1 MRSKISAQRRANRSM
16 MTSYQHVDPDPKDVY
31 YLAKDIMSKAK
42 ISGSI
47 GDSYLRKRF
56 GSSEGG

>member
-1 MRSKISAQRRANRSM
+1 M